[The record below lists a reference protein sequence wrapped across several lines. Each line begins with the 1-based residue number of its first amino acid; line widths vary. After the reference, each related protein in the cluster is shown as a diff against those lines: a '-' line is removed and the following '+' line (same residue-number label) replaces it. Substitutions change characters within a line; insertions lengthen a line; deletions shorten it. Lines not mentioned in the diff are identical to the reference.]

1 MRILI
6 IKTLRIVAGVVAT
19 ALVVPVFYAIYPL
32 SNANWHGAEF
42 MFSRA
47 LQMTAPPSLF
57 VILPLFIWMQMT
69 GRRHIIWGAI
79 GGAAAGGGSLLL
91 SMLLKYMVQ
100 GPIWDDIANYETLMF
115 VIMCSLFGLIS
126 SIVGWLVAFGPKL
139 RRNSPA

>member
-1 MRILI
+1 MWTLI
-6 IKTLRIVAGVVAT
+6 MKTLRIVAGVVAT
-19 ALVVPVFYAIYPL
+19 ALVMPVFYAIYPL

-47 LQMTAPPSLF
+47 LQVTALPSLF

-69 GRRHIIWGAI
+69 ERRHIIWSAI
-79 GGAAAGGGSLLL
+79 GGAAAGGGTVLLNAF
-91 SMLLKYMVQ
+91 LKHMGQ
-100 GPIWDDIANYETLMF
+100 GPVWHEIANYKTLLF

>member
-1 MRILI
+1 
-6 IKTLRIVAGVVAT
+6 
-19 ALVVPVFYAIYPL
+19 
-32 SNANWHGAEF
+32 

-69 GRRHIIWGAI
+69 GRRHIIGSAI
-79 GGAAAGGGSLLL
+79 GGAAAGGGTVLLNAFL
-91 SMLLKYMVQ
+91 KHMGQEQVWHEIADYQTLL
-100 GPIWDDIANYETLMF
+100 F